1 MKKIAII
8 MLCFCLL
15 PFCSLT
21 VFAENSTESDF
32 SNSAVISVI
41 VPESHNLE
49 VSAPDGISVYLDGEE
64 NDKFD
69 IPRLSEPT
77 FEIRSKNGEIISK
90 VILNGDDIT
99 DKLVNGQYKLPPVY
113 ENLFLTVETKA
124 ADSSD
129 NRDNNENGSVC
140 SDKITT
146 DNTSSDNE
154 AITSDSPKTGDN
166 RYISVYVL
174 IMCTSL
180 IFILGFYRKNKHK
193 RLILISDRKGDW
205 HKNIILANL
214 YKTAKSKANGKLHN
228 SS

>member
-21 VFAENSTESDF
+21 IFAENSTESDF

-90 VILNGDDIT
+90 IILNGDDIT

-129 NRDNNENGSVC
+129 NKDNNGNDSVL
-140 SDKITT
+140 SDKNTT
-146 DNTSSDNE
+146 DNAYSVNEAITE

-193 RLILISDRKGDW
+193 
-205 HKNIILANL
+205 
-214 YKTAKSKANGKLHN
+214 
-228 SS
+228 